1 MQQKR
6 AQSYPGWGT
15 QRVSRLGLAY
25 RYDRRSKR
33 KLQACNQQSW
43 RTRPMNPDPMLESLR
58 EPVQITPRFRA
69 AVETRIMQL
78 ERDAAA
84 DERVLAPLT
93 SPDHRRRQQMLVDKQ
108 LEKAFRLREMLALV
122 ITRSARARREPVR

>member
-1 MQQKR
+1 
-6 AQSYPGWGT
+6 
-15 QRVSRLGLAY
+15 
-25 RYDRRSKR
+25 
-33 KLQACNQQSW
+33 
-43 RTRPMNPDPMLESLR
+43 MNPDPMLESLR